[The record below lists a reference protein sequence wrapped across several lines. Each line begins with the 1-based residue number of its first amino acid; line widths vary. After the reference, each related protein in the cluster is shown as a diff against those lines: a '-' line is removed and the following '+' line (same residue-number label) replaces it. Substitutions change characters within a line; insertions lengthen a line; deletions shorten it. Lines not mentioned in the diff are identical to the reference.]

1 MAQFL
6 FFLAC
11 LNHRKFSC
19 GLGVAVLSLG
29 LSLSSPSQASA
40 ETKAETKT
48 ETKAEAQAKAK
59 TQPETLLVQSTT
71 SVRNSGLYE
80 AILPLFEAE
89 TGIAVRV
96 VAVGTGQALRNAADG
111 NGDLLITHHQASEE
125 AFIAQGFGIARHPFM
140 RNQYL
145 LMGPAHDPAAIAS
158 ASSVTQA
165 LVRIRQSAEKSTE
178 KSVEKSAQ
186 QTPQAVVF
194 VSRGD
199 DSGTHK
205 RERELWQAVQEAT
218 GQAPPTPNSQAID
231 TSPWYLEAGAGM
243 GATLNLTAALGAYT
257 LTDKGS
263 WLSFKN
269 RGDLQAL
276 FSDDSRLGNQYAAI
290 LINPARHPHIR
301 HQAAL
306 RFVRWLVSEDGQA
319 AIARYTIAEQRL
331 FTPNADQFPN
341 NLLLLEDRTIK

>member
-6 FFLAC
+6 FFLAY
-11 LNHRKFSC
+11 LNHRKLSC

-29 LSLSSPSQASA
+29 LSLSSPSQARA
-40 ETKAETKT
+40 

-186 QTPQAVVF
+186 QNPQANPQAVVF

-218 GQAPPTPNSQAID
+218 GQAPPTPDSQAKG

-306 RFVRWLVSEDGQA
+306 RLVRWLVSEDGQA